1 MKPTGEDD
9 LWPRPQFCSIY
20 CPKCGRPAARLVYQ
34 TPVARYLHY
43 SRTGAYWHTAILD
56 GNRLTYKSKD
66 GSWGLKGLSWEQLVA
81 LPPRVYG
88 ALAKLKQMEDLV
100 DDIGGAQP
108 EVGGLALEEL
118 LTMGTDGIHAN
129 MREAMKWYRKRFE
142 TVT

>member
-1 MKPTGEDD
+1 M
-9 LWPRPQFCSIY
+9 S
-20 CPKCGRPAARLVYQ
+20 
-34 TPVARYLHY
+34 
-43 SRTGAYWHTAILD
+43 
-56 GNRLTYKSKD
+56 RLTYKSKD

-108 EVGGLALEEL
+108 SVGELALGEL
-118 LTMGTDGIHAN
+118 LTMGADGIQADL
-129 MREAMKWYRKRFE
+129 REARAWYQKRFE

>member
-1 MKPTGEDD
+1 M
-9 LWPRPQFCSIY
+9 S
-20 CPKCGRPAARLVYQ
+20 
-34 TPVARYLHY
+34 
-43 SRTGAYWHTAILD
+43 
-56 GNRLTYKSKD
+56 RLTYGSKD

-81 LPPRVYG
+81 LPPRVCG

-100 DDIGGAQP
+100 DDTVGAQP
-108 EVGGLALEEL
+108 SVGELALEEL

>member
-1 MKPTGEDD
+1 M
-9 LWPRPQFCSIY
+9 S
-20 CPKCGRPAARLVYQ
+20 
-34 TPVARYLHY
+34 
-43 SRTGAYWHTAILD
+43 
-56 GNRLTYKSKD
+56 RLTYKSKD

-88 ALAKLKQMEDLV
+88 ALVKLKQMEDLV

>member
-1 MKPTGEDD
+1 M
-9 LWPRPQFCSIY
+9 S
-20 CPKCGRPAARLVYQ
+20 
-34 TPVARYLHY
+34 
-43 SRTGAYWHTAILD
+43 
-56 GNRLTYKSKD
+56 RLTYKSKD

-108 EVGGLALEEL
+108 SVGELALEEL
-118 LTMGTDGIHAN
+118 LTMVTDGIHAN